1 MEKIAGIEV
10 VTLDA
15 DQTLWDFQKVMQHS
29 LHCALSEL
37 KEADPEAASKLDIEK
52 MIEIRDRVAEEMKHM
67 ASHEA
72 VRLEA
77 FRQTL
82 VEIGRSNDALAA
94 QLHRVYMQHR
104 FEDIELY
111 EDVLPT
117 LTILR
122 ERYKLGLL
130 SNGNSDPARCGLDGM
145 FSLVVFSQ
153 DCGVE
158 KPDPE
163 FYRIAVEEAGCSKE
177 ELLNVGDSLYRDV
190 IGAANAGIRS
200 VWLNRKHVEIPPG
213 MKVDYEIHSLTEL
226 LKIL

>member
-1 MEKIAGIEV
+1 MERITGIKTIAF
-10 VTLDA
+10 DA
-15 DQTLWDFQKVMQHS
+15 DQTLWDFQKVMRHS
-29 LHCALSEL
+29 LRCALFEL
-37 KEADPEAASKLDIEK
+37 EKADIEAASMLDIEK
-52 MIEIRDRVAEEMKHM
+52 MIEIRDRVAQEMKNM

-82 VEIGRSNDALAA
+82 VEIGRPNDSLAVH
-94 QLHRVYMQHR
+94 LHQVYMQHR

-122 ERYKLGLL
+122 ESYKLGML
-130 SNGNSDPARCGLDGM
+130 SNGNSEPARCGLDGI
-145 FSLVVFSQ
+145 FTFVVFSQ
-153 DCGVE
+153 DWGVE
-158 KPDPE
+158 KPAPE
-163 FYRIAVEEAGCSKE
+163 FYRIATEEAGCSKE
-177 ELLNVGDSLYRDV
+177 ELLNVGDSLYKDV

-200 VWLNRKHVEIPPG
+200 VWLNRKNSEIPPG
-213 MKVDYEIHSLTEL
+213 IKVDYEIHSLTEL